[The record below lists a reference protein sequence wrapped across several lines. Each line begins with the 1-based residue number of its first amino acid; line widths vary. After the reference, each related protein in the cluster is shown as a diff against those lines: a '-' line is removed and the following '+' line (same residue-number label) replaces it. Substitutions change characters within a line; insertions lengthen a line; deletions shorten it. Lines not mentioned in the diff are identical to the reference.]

1 MSLSVAPSEILTRLE
16 PVAAGVVARD
26 AVSVDTD
33 GTFPTAALA
42 AMHEA
47 GLMGLVTPEAHGGLG
62 AGFDAA
68 ARVVERLARECGTT
82 AMVVCMHYCGA
93 AVLAKLGSAEV
104 NREIAAGRHLSTLA
118 FSEAGSRSHFWAPV
132 STARIEGDSQIGESA
147 VLDARKSWI
156 TSAGHATAFV
166 WSSRPVGDTGMSTI
180 WLVPRDA
187 AGLSVVA
194 PYKGLGL
201 RGNDSSPVTAKG
213 VRVSSGAR
221 LGPDGGGFD
230 VMMGIVLPL
239 FSLMNAA
246 CALGACEAATARAC
260 AHASTTQFE
269 HAGLALRDLPTVRA
283 YLARMRVRTDMAR
296 MLWEDAIV
304 AVTTGRADAMLR
316 VLEVKAALG
325 ETATEVTAT
334 AMRVCGGAAYRAD
347 VGVDR
352 PFRDA
357 QAMGVMAPTTDV
369 LYDFIGKAI
378 CGMDLFA

>member
-1 MSLSVAPSEILTRLE
+1 MSVAVVSLPEILARLE
-16 PVAAGVVARD
+16 PIAAGVVAANAARID
-26 AVSVDTD
+26 AD
-33 GTFPTAALA
+33 GVFPEAAVEALA
-42 AMHEA
+42 AA
-47 GLMGLVTPEAHGGLG
+47 GLLGLLTPEAHGGLG

-93 AVLAKLGSAEV
+93 AVLAKLGADEV
-104 NREIAAGRHLSTLA
+104 NRDIAAGRHLSTLA

-132 STARIEGDSQIGESA
+132 GTARADGDHV
-147 VLDARKSWI
+147 VLDAHKSWI
-156 TSAGHATAFV
+156 TSAGHATAYV
-166 WSSRPVGDTGMSTI
+166 WSSRPVGDTGASTI
-180 WLVPRDA
+180 WLVPRQID
-187 AGLSVVA
+187 GMGMVA
-194 PYKGLGL
+194 PYRGLGL
-201 RGNDSSPVTAKG
+201 RGNDSAPVTATG
-213 VRVSSGAR
+213 VRVPLTAR

-246 CALGACEAATARAC
+246 CALGACEAATTRAC
-260 AHASTTQFE
+260 AHATGTRFEYVGST
-269 HAGLALRDLPTVRA
+269 LRDLPTVRA

-296 MLWEDAIV
+296 ALWEDALV
-304 AVTTGRADAMLR
+304 AVTTGRADGMLR

-325 ETATEVTAT
+325 EAATEVTSIG
-334 AMRVCGGAAYRAD
+334 MRVCGGAAYRAD
-347 VGVDR
+347 VSVDR

-378 CGMDLFA
+378 CGMELFA